1 MHTTHWQDGKI
12 KMSGKLTESRNIYC
26 QRLMQVK
33 IQHVREWLYP
43 FGRFTVFETNATESM

>member
-1 MHTTHWQDGKI
+1 M
-12 KMSGKLTESRNIYC
+12 GKLRCQENLQKVSF